1 MSWVALTGD
10 YAYKLKKPVR
20 FAFVDATTLA
30 ARHRLCDADLRLN
43 RRFAPDLYLDVVPLR
58 STDGGLRF
66 DGAEGATGEIVDYAV
81 RMRQFDRRHELNA
94 LLASGDVKPREI
106 AALAELI
113 AAFHARA
120 TPVAPADPLGE
131 PAQVAALLQGNLEE
145 LVALCATDCSDR
157 LAVLRLWMMN
167 RLEGLAP
174 LMAQRKSNGRI
185 RDGHGDLHGRNI
197 VRWQGRL
204 VPFDC
209 LEFDAGLRCGDVA
222 LDLAFL
228 YMDLLSK
235 QRPDL
240 AAVLL
245 DRYLDRSGDYDALR
259 VLDLYAVHRALVRA
273 KVDLLQAHG
282 AAGAALRESSQQHLL
297 ERFAVAEHVTRE
309 HDPALVL
316 MHGLSGSGKSWL
328 SEAAIPLM
336 PAVRVRSDVERRRLL
351 GVAALQSTHSPLH
364 GGAYDSAMTEATY
377 ARLLDCADSIL
388 RSGRHALIDATFLEA
403 QRRAPFIDL
412 ATRTRRR
419 LLIAHCRAPEEEL
432 RRRLATRTAEGRDAS
447 EADAGVL
454 DAQLRAPAAF
464 DAGERAHVVEI
475 DTSQFA
481 SAQDAALE
489 LVRALD
495 SATRP
500 QPRA

>member
-20 FAFVDATTLA
+20 FAFVDATTLS
-30 ARHRLCDADLRLN
+30 ARRRLCDTELQLN
-43 RRFAPDLYLDVVPLR
+43 RRFAPELYLGVVALR
-58 STDGGLRF
+58 ESAGALRF
-66 DGAEGATGEIVDYAV
+66 GDGDNTGEIVDYAV
-81 RMRQFDRRHELNA
+81 KMRQFDRRHELAA
-94 LLASGDVKPREI
+94 LLASGEVRRREI

-113 AAFHARA
+113 ADFHGGAA
-120 TPVAPADPLGE
+120 VIAYPDPLGE
-131 PAQVAALLQGNLEE
+131 PAQVEGLLQRNLDE
-145 LVALCATDCSDR
+145 LAELCAAQD
-157 LAVLRLWMMN
+157 LR
-167 RLEGLAP
+167 RLAP
-174 LMAQRKSNGRI
+174 LRDWIQQELAELAPLLAQRKSAGRI
-185 RDGHGDLHGRNI
+185 RDGHGDLHARNI

-297 ERFAVAEHVTRE
+297 ERFSVAEHVTRE

-351 GVAALQSTHSPLH
+351 GVAALQPTHSPLH

-377 ARLLDCADSIL
+377 TRLLDCADSIL

-489 LVRALD
+489 LVRALE